1 VAGYLHS
8 ALVISVGSLHFGM
21 NLYNNGFS
29 GGFVA
34 MFLLPIIEAFRN
46 IKNKFLERLK
56 RSGEEW

>member
-1 VAGYLHS
+1 
-8 ALVISVGSLHFGM
+8 M

-46 IKNKFLERLK
+46 IKNKFFERLK